1 MSEKIRA
8 LIVDDEALSRQ
19 GLLIRLRNAPD
30 IEVIGEA
37 ANGQEALEAIRE
49 HQPDL
54 VFLDIEMPG
63 LSGLD
68 LVSRLPTETMPM
80 IVFVTAYD
88 RYAIQAF
95 EARAIDYLLKP
106 VDQDRFADAL
116 EHIREQ
122 LGQRQAAGQ
131 RDRLVQLMADLRGSG
146 DWPGEALDAAL
157 DGMPNDNGA
166 TILPIRQGR
175 DIVRLAVRDIEWID
189 AAGDYMCIHA
199 AGETYILR
207 GTMKSLED
215 RLDPTLFQRVHRST
229 IVNLERVTRLR
240 PHANGEY
247 FLVLDGGHEIKLSRT
262 YRDKIEHFLKGG
274 RASRG
279 HAGSGPSRA

>member
-1 MSEKIRA
+1 VSGKIRA
-8 LIVDDEALSRQ
+8 LIVDDEALSRR
-19 GLLIRLRNAPD
+19 GLTLRLQAVTD
-30 IEVIGEA
+30 FEVVGEA
-37 ANGQEALEAIRE
+37 CNGRTALEAIRE

-63 LSGLD
+63 LTGFD
-68 LVSRLPTETMPM
+68 VVERLPTESMPM
-80 IVFVTAYD
+80 IVFVTAFD

-95 EARAIDYLLKP
+95 EARAVDYLLKP
-106 VDQDRFADAL
+106 VDEARLADAL

-131 RDRLVQLMADLRGSG
+131 RDRLVQLLADLKGSEE
-146 DWPGEALDAAL
+146 WPG
-157 DGMPNDNGA
+157 DGAETLVQELAGDGRQRA
-166 TILPIRQGR
+166 LPIRHGR
-175 DIVRLAVRDIEWID
+175 DIVRVPEGDIEWVD

-199 AGETYILR
+199 GGETYILR

-215 RLDPTLFQRVHRST
+215 QLDPRLFQRVHRST

-240 PHANGEY
+240 PHINGEF

-262 YRDKIEHFLKGG
+262 YRDKVEHFLKGG
-274 RASRG
+274 RIN
-279 HAGSGPSRA
+279 

>member
-1 MSEKIRA
+1 MSGRIRA

-19 GLLIRLRNAPD
+19 GLLIRLKTAPD
-30 IEVIGEA
+30 FEVVGEA
-37 ANGQEALEAIRE
+37 ANARAALEAIRE

-63 LSGLD
+63 MSGLD
-68 LVSRLPTETMPM
+68 LVSRLPTESMPM
-80 IVFVTAYD
+80 IVFVTAFD

-106 VDQDRFADAL
+106 VDEERFADAL

-122 LGQRQAAGQ
+122 LHQRQAATH

-146 DWPGEALDAAL
+146 DWPDETVDAGTGGGQAA
-157 DGMPNDNGA
+157 DGAGV
-166 TILPIRQGR
+166 LSIRQGR
-175 DIVRLAVRDIEWID
+175 EIVRVAERDVEWID
-189 AAGDYMCIHA
+189 AAGDYMCVHV

-215 RLDPTLFQRVHRST
+215 RLDPARFQRVHRST

-240 PHANGEY
+240 PHINGEY
-247 FLVLDGGHEIKLSRT
+247 FLVLEGGHEIKLSRT
-262 YRDKIEHFLKGG
+262 YRDKVEFFLKGE
-274 RASRG
+274 RVL
-279 HAGSGPSRA
+279 

>member
-1 MSEKIRA
+1 MSGKIRA
-8 LIVDDEALSRQ
+8 LIVDDEALSRR
-19 GLLIRLRNAPD
+19 GLTLRLQAVTD
-30 IEVIGEA
+30 FEVVGEA
-37 ANGQEALEAIRE
+37 CNGRTALEAIRE

-63 LSGLD
+63 LTGFD
-68 LVSRLPTETMPM
+68 VVERLPTESMPM
-80 IVFVTAYD
+80 IVFVTAFD

-95 EARAIDYLLKP
+95 EARAVDYLLKP
-106 VDQDRFADAL
+106 VDEARLADAL

-131 RDRLVQLMADLRGSG
+131 RDRLVQLLADLKGSEE
-146 DWPGEALDAAL
+146 WPG
-157 DGMPNDNGA
+157 DGAETLVQELAGDGRQRA
-166 TILPIRQGR
+166 LPIRHGR
-175 DIVRLAVRDIEWID
+175 DIVRVPEGDIEWVD

-199 AGETYILR
+199 GGETYILR

-215 RLDPTLFQRVHRST
+215 QLDPRLFQRVHRST

-240 PHANGEY
+240 PHINGEF

-262 YRDKIEHFLKGG
+262 YRDKVEHFLKGG
-274 RASRG
+274 RIN
-279 HAGSGPSRA
+279 